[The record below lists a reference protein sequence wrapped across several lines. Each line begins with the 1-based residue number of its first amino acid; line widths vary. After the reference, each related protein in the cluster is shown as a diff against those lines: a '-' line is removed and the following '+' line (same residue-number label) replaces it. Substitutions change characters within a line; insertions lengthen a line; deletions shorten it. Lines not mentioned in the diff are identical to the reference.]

1 MTEAAKTTTT
11 KKPTTAKA
19 ETAPKTAPKSAPKPA
34 PKVEAKDRPAP
45 VETSNLMENL
55 FFGGMTV
62 AFFAIFASIIF
73 YTVG

>member
-1 MTEAAKTTTT
+1 MTEAAKTTT

-19 ETAPKTAPKSAPKPA
+19 ETAPKPA

-45 VETSNLMENL
+45 VQTSNLMENL

>member
-1 MTEAAKTTTT
+1 MTEAAKTTT
-11 KKPTTAKA
+11 K
-19 ETAPKTAPKSAPKPA
+19 KPA

-45 VETSNLMENL
+45 VQTSNLIETL

>member
-1 MTEAAKTTTT
+1 MTEASKTTTT

-19 ETAPKTAPKSAPKPA
+19 ETAPKPA

-45 VETSNLMENL
+45 VQTSNLMENL

>member
-19 ETAPKTAPKSAPKPA
+19 ETAPKPAPKPA

-45 VETSNLMENL
+45 VQTSNLMENL

>member
-19 ETAPKTAPKSAPKPA
+19 ETAPKPA

-45 VETSNLMENL
+45 VQTSNLMENL
-55 FFGGMTV
+55 FFGAMIV

>member
-1 MTEAAKTTTT
+1 MTEAAKTTT

-19 ETAPKTAPKSAPKPA
+19 ETAPKPA

-45 VETSNLMENL
+45 VQTSNLMENL
-55 FFGGMTV
+55 FFGGMIV

>member
-19 ETAPKTAPKSAPKPA
+19 ETAPKPA

-45 VETSNLMENL
+45 VQTSNLMENL
-55 FFGGMTV
+55 FFGGLTV

>member
-19 ETAPKTAPKSAPKPA
+19 ETAPKPA

-45 VETSNLMENL
+45 VQTSNLMETITYSTL
-55 FFGGMTV
+55 TV
-62 AFFAIFASIIF
+62 ALFLIFASMIYHF
-73 YTVG
+73 VL

>member
-1 MTEAAKTTTT
+1 MTEAAKTTT

-19 ETAPKTAPKSAPKPA
+19 ETAPKPA

-45 VETSNLMENL
+45 VQTSNLMENL
-55 FFGGMTV
+55 CFGGMTV

>member
-19 ETAPKTAPKSAPKPA
+19 ETAPKPA

-45 VETSNLMENL
+45 VQTSNLMENL

>member
-19 ETAPKTAPKSAPKPA
+19 ETAPKAEAPKPA

-45 VETSNLMENL
+45 RGNSDLLENL
-55 FFGGMTV
+55 FSWGLLAALGFIFIV
-62 AFFAIFASIIF
+62 AVASLI
-73 YTVG
+73 

>member
-1 MTEAAKTTTT
+1 MTEATKTTTT

-19 ETAPKTAPKSAPKPA
+19 ETAPKPAPKPA

-45 VETSNLMENL
+45 VQTSNLMENL

>member
-1 MTEAAKTTTT
+1 MTEATKTTTT

-19 ETAPKTAPKSAPKPA
+19 ETAPKPA

-45 VETSNLMENL
+45 AQTSNLMENL

>member
-19 ETAPKTAPKSAPKPA
+19 ETAPKTAPK
-34 PKVEAKDRPAP
+34 VEAKDRPAP
-45 VETSNLMENL
+45 VQTSNLMENL
-55 FFGGMTV
+55 FFGGMTA

>member
-1 MTEAAKTTTT
+1 MTEAAKTTT

-19 ETAPKTAPKSAPKPA
+19 EAAPKPA

-45 VETSNLMENL
+45 VQTSNLMENL

>member
-1 MTEAAKTTTT
+1 MTEAAKTTT
-11 KKPTTAKA
+11 KKPAPKA
-19 ETAPKTAPKSAPKPA
+19 EAPKPA

-45 VETSNLMENL
+45 VETSNLMENI

>member
-1 MTEAAKTTTT
+1 MTEAAKTKTPA

-19 ETAPKTAPKSAPKPA
+19 ETAPKPAPKPA
-34 PKVEAKDRPAP
+34 PKVEATDRPAP
-45 VETSNLMENL
+45 VQTSNLKEHL
-55 FFGGMTV
+55 FLGGMTV